1 MTTIGFIGLGTMG
14 RPMVERL
21 LEAGYRLQIN
31 RVKSASQYLVDRGAL
46 ATDTPAAAAR
56 GADIVILMVPD
67 TVDVETVLFGPDGAA
82 SGLAPGA
89 LLIDMSSIAPVAT
102 RAFAERIKGAG
113 AHYLDAPVS
122 GGEVGAKAGTL
133 TVMAGGD
140 ASDFER
146 ARPIFDI
153 LGNTITHV
161 GPVGCGQVVK
171 VANQIIVG
179 LTIECVGEAF
189 LLAERAG
196 VDLGTLRTALLG
208 GFAQSRILELH
219 GQRMIEAAFDPGF
232 ALRLHRKDL
241 NIALETARNLDIA
254 LPNTAATVQ
263 LMNAALARGLGEQD
277 HSVLFRALGEI
288 SPEPA
293 AIAQEQH

>member
-1 MTTIGFIGLGTMG
+1 VATIGFIGLGTMG
-14 RPMVERL
+14 RPMAERL
-21 LEAGYRLQIN
+21 IEAGHKLQIN
-31 RVKSASQYLVDRGAL
+31 RVKAQSQYLVDKGAQ
-46 ATDTPAAAAR
+46 AVDTPAAAAR

-67 TVDVETVLFGPDGAA
+67 TQDVEAVLFGPSGAA
-82 SGLAPGA
+82 SGLSAKS

-102 RAFAERIKGAG
+102 RDFAARVHKLG

-122 GGEVGAKAGTL
+122 GGEVGAKGGTL
-133 TVMAGGD
+133 TIMVGGE
-140 ASDFER
+140 AADFER
-146 ARPIFDI
+146 ARPIFEV
-153 LGNTITHV
+153 LGKTITHV

-196 VDLGTLRTALLG
+196 VDLATLKTALMG

-219 GQRMIEAAFDPGF
+219 GQRMIEETFDPGF
-232 ALRLHRKDL
+232 ALKLHRKDL

-263 LMNAALARGLGEQD
+263 LMNSAVSRGLGGKD
-277 HSVLFRALGEI
+277 HSVLFRALGDI
-288 SPEPA
+288 SPD
-293 AIAQEQH
+293 AQA